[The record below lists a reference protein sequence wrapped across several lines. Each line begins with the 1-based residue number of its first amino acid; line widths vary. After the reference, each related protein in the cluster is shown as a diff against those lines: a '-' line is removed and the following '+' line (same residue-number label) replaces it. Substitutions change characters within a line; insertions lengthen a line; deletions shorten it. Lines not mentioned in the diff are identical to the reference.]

1 MLSGGGGHVFFIS
14 WNINYNAGRCV
25 CYKSSF
31 ALARCRIGGYCE
43 LVMIKSLPKS
53 DGSSFLLCEDVR
65 EEVNNK
71 LSIIGVFQNDDIVL
85 QKDIVIP
92 SLMVILFARGGEGPC
107 ETRVSLIDPKGQA
120 VIESPKQTVVLEKGK
135 VHLAAIRVLAPQLMV
150 GQYTIKFFFD
160 DAPIQRTFEVKT
172 S

>member
-1 MLSGGGGHVFFIS
+1 M
-14 WNINYNAGRCV
+14 N
-25 CYKSSF
+25 KS
-31 ALARCRIGGYCE
+31 
-43 LVMIKSLPKS
+43 VPKS

-71 LSIIGVFQNDDIVL
+71 LSIIGVFPNDDIVL

-92 SLMVILFARGGEGPC
+92 SVMAVLFARGGEGPC
-107 ETRVSLIDPKGQA
+107 ETRISLTDPKGQT
-120 VIESPKQTVVLEKGK
+120 VIESPKKTVVLDKK
-135 VHLAAIRVLAPQLMV
+135 NAYLAAIRVLAPELIV

-160 DAPIQRTFEVKT
+160 DSTIERSFEVKT